1 MASLRGGELSLP
13 TVERISLTPVRTF
26 RLSHPQQ
33 VELTER
39 GAVENRRFLLVD
51 GDGKRLRS
59 SLTIWRAPVSAEWD
73 AEGERLRVEVDGEVF
88 EGSAL
93 PVGEPI
99 VVESSDRKVSVRA
112 LEGPWTEA
120 LSALQGSPVRIARP
134 DEPGELQLAP
144 VTLVS
149 RASLERLEREAGAT
163 VDPRRFRMLFDLDG
177 CAEHEEDTW
186 AGRRVRIG
194 EAVVR
199 VGIGVGRC
207 AVTTRDPDTG
217 ERDLDTLRI
226 LRSYR
231 EQLPDGEIP
240 FGVYA
245 EVEEP
250 GIVRVGDEVTPL

>member
-1 MASLRGGELSLP
+1 MPSVA
-13 TVERISLTPVRTF
+13 RISLTPVRTF

-33 VELTER
+33 VELTAR

-51 GDGKRLRS
+51 GDRRRLRS
-59 SLTIWRAPVSAEWD
+59 SLTVWPAPVSAEWD
-73 AEGERLRVEVDGEVF
+73 PARELLRVVVDGESF
-88 EGSAL
+88 EGLAK
-93 PVGEPI
+93 PDGESF
-99 VVESSDRKVSVRA
+99 VVESSEREVSVRIV
-112 LEGPWTEA
+112 EGPWTEP
-120 LSALQGSPVRIARP
+120 LSRVYGSTVRIARP
-134 DEPGELQLAP
+134 DRPGELQSAP

-149 RASLERLEREAGAT
+149 RASLARLEREAGRP

-194 EAVVR
+194 AAVVR
-199 VGIGVGRC
+199 VGLGVGRC

-217 ERDLDTLRI
+217 ERDLDTLRL
-226 LRSYR
+226 LRGYR
-231 EQLPDGEIP
+231 ERLPDGEIP

-250 GIVRVGDEVTPL
+250 GIVRVGDEVVPL

>member
-1 MASLRGGELSLP
+1 MPA
-13 TVERISLTPVRTF
+13 VARISITPVRTF
-26 RLSHPQQ
+26 RLSHPQE
-33 VELTER
+33 VELTAR
-39 GAVENRRFLLVD
+39 GVVQNRGFLLVD

-73 AEGERLRVEVDGEVF
+73 SAGERLRVEVDGEVF

-93 PVGEPI
+93 PAGEPI
-99 VVESSDRKVSVRA
+99 VVESSDRQVSVRA

-120 LSALQGSPVRIARP
+120 LSALHGSPVRIARP
-134 DEPGELQLAP
+134 DRPGELQSAP

-149 RASLERLEREAGAT
+149 RGSLARLEREAGQP

-177 CAEHEEDTW
+177 CSEHEEDTW

-194 EAVVR
+194 DAVVR

-231 EQLPDGEIP
+231 EHLPDGEIP

>member
-1 MASLRGGELSLP
+1 MSQVPSVA
-13 TVERISLTPVRTF
+13 RISITPVRTF
-26 RLSHPQQ
+26 RLSHPDE
-33 VELTER
+33 VELTAR
-39 GAVENRRFLLVD
+39 GVVENRAFLLVD
-51 GDGKRLRS
+51 DENERLRS
-59 SLTIWRAPVSAEWD
+59 SLTVWRAPVSAEWD
-73 AEGERLRVEVDGEVF
+73 AAGERLRVAVNGEVF

-99 VVESSDRKVSVRA
+99 VVESSERHVSVRA
-112 LEGPWTEA
+112 LEGPWTEP
-120 LSALQGSPVRIARP
+120 LSALHGSPVRIARP
-134 DEPGELQLAP
+134 AGPGQLQSAP
-144 VTLVS
+144 ITLVS
-149 RASLERLEREAGAT
+149 RASLARLEREAGRS

-194 EAVVR
+194 DAVVR

-231 EQLPDGEIP
+231 ERLPDGEIP

-250 GIVRVGDEVTPL
+250 GIARVGDEVTPL

>member
-1 MASLRGGELSLP
+1 VP
-13 TVERISLTPVRTF
+13 VIERISLTPVRTF

-51 GDGKRLRS
+51 GDRSRLRS
-59 SLTIWRAPVSAEWD
+59 SLTVWPAPVSADWD
-73 AEGERLRVEVDGEVF
+73 PGGEVLRVAVDGESF

-93 PVGEPI
+93 PVGEPF
-99 VVESSDRKVSVRA
+99 VVESSERDVSVR
-112 LEGPWTEA
+112 LVEGPWNEA
-120 LSALQGSPVRIARP
+120 LSRLYGSPVSIARP
-134 DEPGELQLAP
+134 DGAGELQSAP

-149 RASLERLEREAGAT
+149 RASLERLEREAGRP

-194 EAVVR
+194 DAVVR

-231 EQLPDGEIP
+231 ERLPDGEIP